1 MNAVDFLGKI
11 IDVVVDRPLGSKHPE
26 YDNIYPLN
34 YGYVPNTISG
44 DGKEL
49 DCFIIGVFNPLT
61 KYTGKCIA
69 VIHRLN
75 DNEDKLV
82 IAPEGKDYSN
92 DAIEALVEFQERW
105 FKHELIR

>member
-26 YDNIYPLN
+26 YGGIYPLN

-82 IAPEGKDYSN
+82 IAPDGKDYSN

>member
-1 MNAVDFLGKI
+1 MNAVGFLGKI

-26 YDNIYPLN
+26 YGGIYPIN

-44 DGKEL
+44 AGKEL
-49 DCFIIGVFNPLT
+49 DCVIIGVFNPLT

-105 FKHELIR
+105 FEHELIR

>member
-26 YDNIYPLN
+26 YGGIYPLN

-105 FKHELIR
+105 FEHELIR

>member
-11 IDVVVDRPLGSKHPE
+11 IDVVIDRPLGSKHPE
-26 YDNIYPLN
+26 YGGIYPLN

-82 IAPEGKDYSN
+82 IAPE
-92 DAIEALVEFQERW
+92 
-105 FKHELIR
+105 

>member
-1 MNAVDFLGKI
+1 MSKSGGKS
-11 IDVVVDRPLGSKHPE
+11 IDVVIDRPLGSCHPE
-26 YDNIYPLN
+26 YGNIYPIN
-34 YGYVPNTISG
+34 YGYVPNTMSG

-69 VIHRLN
+69 VIHKLN

-105 FKHELIR
+105 FEHKLIR

>member
-1 MNAVDFLGKI
+1 MNVTDYLGKI
-11 IDVVVDRPLGSKHPE
+11 IDVVIDRPLGSAHPE
-26 YDNIYPLN
+26 YGGIYPIN
-34 YGYVPNTISG
+34 YGYVPNTMGG

-49 DCFIIGVFNPLT
+49 DCFIIGVFNPVT

>member
-26 YDNIYPLN
+26 YGGIYPLN

-105 FKHELIR
+105 VEHELIR

>member
-1 MNAVDFLGKI
+1 MNATDYLGKI
-11 IDVVVDRPLGSKHPE
+11 IDVVIDRPLGSAHPE
-26 YDNIYPLN
+26 YGSIYPIN

-49 DCFIIGVFNPLT
+49 DCFIIGIFEPLT